1 MCHLICCVPS
11 FNCLPE
17 KDKVSECPDVFGLI
31 SAIFFPLSLYIVIP
45 EYSAFTGSLNVNLIV
60 SGCFDT
66 RPFCAGVVFSKVA
79 CAEAILSYSAR
90 IKIGTSS
97 ITL

>member
-1 MCHLICCVPS
+1 
-11 FNCLPE
+11 LPE
-17 KDKVSECPDVFGLI
+17 KDKVSECPIVLGLT
-31 SAIFFPLSLYIVIP
+31 SATFFPLSLYIVIP
-45 EYSAFTGSLNVNLIV
+45 EYSAFTGSLNVNSIV

-66 RPFCAGVVFSKVA
+66 IPFCAGVVFSKVA
-79 CAEAILSYSAR
+79 CAELFLSYSAR

>member
-17 KDKVSECPDVFGLI
+17 KDKVSECPIVLGLT
-31 SAIFFPLSLYIVIP
+31 SATFPLSLYIVIP
-45 EYSAFTGSLNVNLIV
+45 EYSAFTGSLNVNSIV

-66 RPFCAGVVFSKVA
+66 IPFCAGVVFLK
-79 CAEAILSYSAR
+79 
-90 IKIGTSS
+90 
-97 ITL
+97 